1 MALLSPNKWHAKG
14 GITGL
19 SLKEQKLGME
29 WGSLLP
35 SQVHCRDNGFE
46 ACWNLKCHPFL
57 VPGFPWHVTC

>member
-46 ACWNLKCHPFL
+46 ACWNLK
-57 VPGFPWHVTC
+57 